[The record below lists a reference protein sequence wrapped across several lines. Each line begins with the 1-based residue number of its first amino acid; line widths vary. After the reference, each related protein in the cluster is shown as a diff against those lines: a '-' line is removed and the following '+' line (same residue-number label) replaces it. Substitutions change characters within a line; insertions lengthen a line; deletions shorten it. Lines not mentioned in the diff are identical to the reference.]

1 MREREQKEKS
11 QEEGC
16 QSCTVK
22 MDKVMIWS
30 EYEAYLLQVKQIG
43 TSACGATAV
52 INILVSCRFNYK

>member
-52 INILVSCRFNYK
+52 INILV